1 MYKYPNLDKLLLR
14 RTFLLGV
21 GKGILLT
28 GVLGRLIY
36 LQIVKSNQY
45 KLLAN
50 KNRISLRLL
59 NPIRGTISDRN
70 GKLLAINQNTF
81 RVLCVVDNK
90 IELKKVLFNLSKFIF
105 LNNIE
110 TQKIVNDFE
119 KKNKNMPYLIK
130 ENLKWNEVSSI
141 SANSFLIPTIIIESG
156 LQRKYP
162 FKQTSAHTIGY
173 LGPPTNNEIKKE
185 PILGL
190 MNINV
195 GRFGMEEHLD
205 KRLRGIPGTRHLE
218 VNAHGRIVREIRKEN
233 SKKGNNV
240 KLSIN
245 IELQKK
251 LYSLLKDKSGS
262 IVAINVNN
270 GEVIGMVSSPSFD
283 PNSFNQGFSTEDWKT
298 LINDPLAPLVNK
310 SISGE
315 YSPGSTFKTIVLLSA
330 LKNNI
335 IKKNSSILCTSKL
348 ETKDRNFY
356 CWCHKKKTGCYAA
369 RNHQRNVRPKLA
381 IAQSCDCFF
390 YELAKKVGINKI
402 AETAKTFGIGKK
414 TGIDIRGE
422 KTGLVPTKSWKRKNI
437 GKSWHVGETMI
448 TGVGQGYIT
457 STPLQLALVTALIA
471 NNGKKIF
478 PKINLDD
485 FNLEKNVINVDMD
498 EYHSDYEEYFPII
511 REGMYDAVNKH
522 IGTAYKSRLSK
533 PIFAGKTGTV
543 QVRVITEE
551 ERETE
556 IIPNRELPFEQ
567 RDHALFVGFAP
578 YKNPKVAISVIIEH
592 GGSGS
597 QIAAPIAAKI
607 FKKII

>member
-59 NPIRGTISDRN
+59 NPIRGKISDRN

-195 GRFGMEEHLD
+195 GRFGMEEHLE

-240 KLSIN
+240 KLSID

-283 PNSFNQGFSTEDWKT
+283 PNFFNQGFSTEDWKT

-348 ETKDRNFY
+348 ETKDRSFY

-390 YELAKKVGINKI
+390 YELAKKIGINKI

-437 GKSWHVGETMI
+437 GESWHVGETMI

-485 FNLEKNVINVDMD
+485 FNLEKNVINVDID

-578 YKNPKVAISVIIEH
+578 YKNPKVAISIIIEH

-597 QIAAPIAAKI
+597 SQAAPIAAKI

>member
-195 GRFGMEEHLD
+195 GRFGMEEHLE

-240 KLSIN
+240 KLSID

-283 PNSFNQGFSTEDWKT
+283 PNFFNQGFSTEDWKA

-390 YELAKKVGINKI
+390 YELAKKIGINKI

-485 FNLEKNVINVDMD
+485 FNLEKNVINDDMD
-498 EYHSDYEEYFPII
+498 EHHSDYEEYFPII

-567 RDHALFVGFAP
+567 RDHALFIGFAP
-578 YKNPKVAISVIIEH
+578 YKNPKVAISIIIEH

-597 QIAAPIAAKI
+597 SQAAPIAAKI

>member
-59 NPIRGTISDRN
+59 NPIRGKISDRN

-90 IELKKVLFNLSKFIF
+90 IELKKALFNLSKFIF

-195 GRFGMEEHLD
+195 GRFGMEEHLE

-240 KLSIN
+240 KLSID

-283 PNSFNQGFSTEDWKT
+283 PNFFNQGFSTEDWKT

-348 ETKDRNFY
+348 ETKDRSFY

-390 YELAKKVGINKI
+390 YELAKKIGINKI

-485 FNLEKNVINVDMD
+485 FNLEKNVINDDMD
-498 EYHSDYEEYFPII
+498 EHHSDYEEYFPII

-567 RDHALFVGFAP
+567 RDHALFIGFAP

-597 QIAAPIAAKI
+597 SQAAPIAAKI

>member
-90 IELKKVLFNLSKFIF
+90 IELKKALFNLSKFIF

-195 GRFGMEEHLD
+195 GRFGMEEHLE

-283 PNSFNQGFSTEDWKT
+283 PNFFNQGFSTEDWKA

-437 GKSWHVGETMI
+437 GESWHVGETMI

-485 FNLEKNVINVDMD
+485 FNLEKNVINVDID

-543 QVRVITEE
+543 QVRTITEE

-597 QIAAPIAAKI
+597 SQAAPIAAKI

>member
-195 GRFGMEEHLD
+195 GRFGMEEHLE

-283 PNSFNQGFSTEDWKT
+283 PNFFNQGFSTEDWKT

-478 PKINLDD
+478 PKINLDG
-485 FNLEKNVINVDMD
+485 FNLEKNVINDDMD
-498 EYHSDYEEYFPII
+498 EHHSDYEEYFPII

-567 RDHALFVGFAP
+567 RDHALFIGFAP
-578 YKNPKVAISVIIEH
+578 YKNPKVAISIIIEH

-597 QIAAPIAAKI
+597 SQAAPIAAKI

>member
-70 GKLLAINQNTF
+70 GKLIAINQNTF

-162 FKQTSAHTIGY
+162 FKQTGAHTIGY

-195 GRFGMEEHLD
+195 GRFGMEEHLE
-205 KRLRGIPGTRHLE
+205 KRLRGMPGTRHLE
-218 VNAHGRIVREIRKEN
+218 VNAHGRMVREIRKEN

-240 KLSIN
+240 KLSID

-251 LYSLLKDKSGS
+251 MYSLLKDKSGS

-270 GEVIGMVSSPSFD
+270 GEVIGMASSPSFD
-283 PNSFNQGFSTEDWKT
+283 PNSFNQGFSTEDWKI
-298 LINDPLAPLVNK
+298 LLNDPLAPLVNK

-356 CWCHKKKTGCYAA
+356 CWCHKKKTGCYVA

-390 YELAKKVGINKI
+390 YELAKKIGINKI

-414 TGIDIRGE
+414 TGIGIRGE
-422 KTGLVPTKSWKRKNI
+422 NIGLVPTKSWKRKNI
-437 GKSWHVGETMI
+437 GESWHIGETMI
-448 TGVGQGYIT
+448 TGVGQGYLT
-457 STPLQLALVTALIA
+457 STPLQLALITALIA

-485 FNLEKNVINVDMD
+485 FNLEKNVTNDDMD
-498 EYHSDYEEYFPII
+498 EDHSDYEEYFPII

-543 QVRVITEE
+543 QVRTITEE

-578 YKNPKVAISVIIEH
+578 YKNPKIAISVIIEH

-597 QIAAPIAAKI
+597 SVAAPIAAKI

>member
-36 LQIVKSNQY
+36 LQIFKSNQY

-240 KLSIN
+240 KLSID
-245 IELQKK
+245 IELQKR

-283 PNSFNQGFSTEDWKT
+283 PNFFNQGFSAEDWKT

-348 ETKDRNFY
+348 ETKDRSFY

-390 YELAKKVGINKI
+390 YELAKKVGFNKI

-478 PKINLDD
+478 PKINLDG
-485 FNLEKNVINVDMD
+485 FNLEKNVINDDMD
-498 EYHSDYEEYFPII
+498 EHHSDYEEYFPII

-567 RDHALFVGFAP
+567 RDHALFIGFAP
-578 YKNPKVAISVIIEH
+578 YKNPKVAISIIIEH

-597 QIAAPIAAKI
+597 SQAAPIAAKI

>member
-195 GRFGMEEHLD
+195 GRFGMEEHLE
-205 KRLRGIPGTRHLE
+205 KRLRGMPGTRHLE
-218 VNAHGRIVREIRKEN
+218 VNAHGRMVREIRKEN

-240 KLSIN
+240 KLSID

-251 LYSLLKDKSGS
+251 MYSLLKDKSGS

-270 GEVIGMVSSPSFD
+270 GEVIGMASSPSFD

-298 LINDPLAPLVNK
+298 LLNDPLAPLVNK

-356 CWCHKKKTGCYAA
+356 CWCHKKKTGCYVA

-414 TGIDIRGE
+414 TGIGIRGE
-422 KTGLVPTKSWKRKNI
+422 VTGLVPTKSWKRKNI
-437 GKSWHVGETMI
+437 GESWHVGETMI

-485 FNLEKNVINVDMD
+485 FNLEKNVTNDDMD
-498 EYHSDYEEYFPII
+498 EDHSDYEEYFPII

-543 QVRVITEE
+543 QVRTITEE

-597 QIAAPIAAKI
+597 NIAAPIAAKI

>member
-59 NPIRGTISDRN
+59 NPIRGIISDRN

-90 IELKKVLFNLSKFIF
+90 IELKKALFNLSKFIF

-195 GRFGMEEHLD
+195 GRFGMEEHLE

-240 KLSIN
+240 KLSID

-283 PNSFNQGFSTEDWKT
+283 PNFFNQGFSTEDWKT

-348 ETKDRNFY
+348 ETKDRSFY

-485 FNLEKNVINVDMD
+485 FNLEKNVINDDMD
-498 EYHSDYEEYFPII
+498 EHHSDYEEYFPII

-567 RDHALFVGFAP
+567 RDHALFIGFAP
-578 YKNPKVAISVIIEH
+578 YKNPKVAISIIIEH

-597 QIAAPIAAKI
+597 SQAAPIAAKI

>member
-240 KLSIN
+240 KLSID

-283 PNSFNQGFSTEDWKT
+283 PNFFNQGFSTEDWKT

-348 ETKDRNFY
+348 ETKDRSFY

-485 FNLEKNVINVDMD
+485 FNLEKNVINVDID

-597 QIAAPIAAKI
+597 SQAAPIAAKI

>member
-90 IELKKVLFNLSKFIF
+90 IELKKALFNLSKFIF

-195 GRFGMEEHLD
+195 GRFGMEEHLE

-240 KLSIN
+240 KLSID

-283 PNSFNQGFSTEDWKT
+283 PNFFNQGFSTEDWKA

-390 YELAKKVGINKI
+390 YELAKKIGINKI

-567 RDHALFVGFAP
+567 RDHALFIGFAP

-597 QIAAPIAAKI
+597 SQAAPIAAKI

>member
-195 GRFGMEEHLD
+195 GRFGMEEHLE

-240 KLSIN
+240 KLSID

-283 PNSFNQGFSTEDWKT
+283 PNSFNQGFSTEDWKA

-390 YELAKKVGINKI
+390 YELAKKIGINKI

-597 QIAAPIAAKI
+597 SQAAPIAAKI

>member
-36 LQIVKSNQY
+36 LQIFKSNQY

-90 IELKKVLFNLSKFIF
+90 IELKKALFNLSKFIF

-141 SANSFLIPTIIIESG
+141 SANSFLIPTIIVESG

-195 GRFGMEEHLD
+195 GRFGMEEHLE

-240 KLSIN
+240 KLSID

-270 GEVIGMVSSPSFD
+270 GDVIGMVSSPSFD
-283 PNSFNQGFSTEDWKT
+283 PNFFNQGFSTEDWKA

-356 CWCHKKKTGCYAA
+356 CWCHKKKIGCYAA

-390 YELAKKVGINKI
+390 YELAKKIGINKI

-414 TGIDIRGE
+414 TGIGIRGE
-422 KTGLVPTKSWKRKNI
+422 NTGLVPTKSWKRKNI

-478 PKINLDD
+478 PKINLDG
-485 FNLEKNVINVDMD
+485 FNLEKNVINDDMD
-498 EYHSDYEEYFPII
+498 EHHSDYEEYFPII

-578 YKNPKVAISVIIEH
+578 YKNPKVAISIIIEH

-597 QIAAPIAAKI
+597 SQAAPIAAKI

>member
-90 IELKKVLFNLSKFIF
+90 IELKKALFNLSKFIF

-195 GRFGMEEHLD
+195 GRFGMEEHLE

-240 KLSIN
+240 KLSID

-283 PNSFNQGFSTEDWKT
+283 PNFFNQGFSTEDWKA

-335 IKKNSSILCTSKL
+335 IKRNSSILCTSKL
-348 ETKDRNFY
+348 KTKDRNFY

-390 YELAKKVGINKI
+390 YELAKKIGINKI

-485 FNLEKNVINVDMD
+485 FNLEKNVINDDMD
-498 EYHSDYEEYFPII
+498 EHHSDYEEYFPII

-597 QIAAPIAAKI
+597 SQAAPIAAKI

>member
-36 LQIVKSNQY
+36 LQIFKSNQY

-90 IELKKVLFNLSKFIF
+90 IELKKALFNLSKFIF

-195 GRFGMEEHLD
+195 GRFGMEEHLE

-240 KLSIN
+240 KLSID
-245 IELQKK
+245 IELQKR

-437 GKSWHVGETMI
+437 GKSWHIGETMI

-485 FNLEKNVINVDMD
+485 FNLEKNVINDDMD
-498 EYHSDYEEYFPII
+498 EHHSDYEEYFPII

-597 QIAAPIAAKI
+597 SQAAPIAAKI

>member
-195 GRFGMEEHLD
+195 GRFGMEEHLE

-240 KLSIN
+240 KLSID

-348 ETKDRNFY
+348 KTKDRNFY

-390 YELAKKVGINKI
+390 YELAKKIGINKI

-597 QIAAPIAAKI
+597 QIAAPIAAKV
-607 FKKII
+607 FKKIV

>member
-195 GRFGMEEHLD
+195 GRFGMEEHLE
-205 KRLRGIPGTRHLE
+205 KRLRGMPGTRHLE
-218 VNAHGRIVREIRKEN
+218 VNAHGRMVREIRKEN

-240 KLSIN
+240 KLSID

-251 LYSLLKDKSGS
+251 MYSLLKDKSGS

-270 GEVIGMVSSPSFD
+270 GEVIGMASSPSFD

-298 LINDPLAPLVNK
+298 LLNDPLAPLVNK

-356 CWCHKKKTGCYAA
+356 CWCHKKKTGCYVA

-390 YELAKKVGINKI
+390 YELAKKIGINKI
-402 AETAKTFGIGKK
+402 AETAKIFGIGKK
-414 TGIDIRGE
+414 TGIGIRGE
-422 KTGLVPTKSWKRKNI
+422 VTGLVPTKSWKRKNI
-437 GKSWHVGETMI
+437 GESWHVGETMI

-485 FNLEKNVINVDMD
+485 FNLEKNVTNDDMD
-498 EYHSDYEEYFPII
+498 EDHSDYEEYFPII
-511 REGMYDAVNKH
+511 RQGMYDAVNKH

-543 QVRVITEE
+543 QVRTITEE

-597 QIAAPIAAKI
+597 NIAAPIAAKI

>member
-195 GRFGMEEHLD
+195 GRFGMEEHLE

-283 PNSFNQGFSTEDWKT
+283 PNFFNQGFSTEDWKT

-390 YELAKKVGINKI
+390 YELAKKIGINKI

-485 FNLEKNVINVDMD
+485 FNLEKNVINDDMD
-498 EYHSDYEEYFPII
+498 EHHSDYEEYFPII

-567 RDHALFVGFAP
+567 RDHALFIGFAP
-578 YKNPKVAISVIIEH
+578 YKNPKVAISIIIEH

-597 QIAAPIAAKI
+597 SQAAPIAAKI

>member
-70 GKLLAINQNTF
+70 GKLIAINQNTF

-195 GRFGMEEHLD
+195 GRFGMEEHLE
-205 KRLRGIPGTRHLE
+205 KRLRGMPGTRHLE
-218 VNAHGRIVREIRKEN
+218 VNAHGRMVREIRKEN

-240 KLSIN
+240 KLSID

-251 LYSLLKDKSGS
+251 MYSLLKDKSGS

-270 GEVIGMVSSPSFD
+270 GEVIGMASSPSFD

-298 LINDPLAPLVNK
+298 LLNDPLAPLVNK

-356 CWCHKKKTGCYAA
+356 CWCHKKKTGCYVA

-390 YELAKKVGINKI
+390 YELAKKIGINKI
-402 AETAKTFGIGKK
+402 AETAKIFGIGKK
-414 TGIDIRGE
+414 TGIGIRGE
-422 KTGLVPTKSWKRKNI
+422 VTGLVPTKSWKRKNI
-437 GKSWHVGETMI
+437 GESWHVGETMI

-485 FNLEKNVINVDMD
+485 FNLEKNVTNDDMD
-498 EYHSDYEEYFPII
+498 EDHSDYEEYFPII

-543 QVRVITEE
+543 QVRTITEE

-597 QIAAPIAAKI
+597 NIAAPIAAKI

>member
-90 IELKKVLFNLSKFIF
+90 IELKKALFNLSKFIF

-195 GRFGMEEHLD
+195 GRFGMEEHLE

-240 KLSIN
+240 KLSID

-478 PKINLDD
+478 PKINLDG
-485 FNLEKNVINVDMD
+485 FNLEKNVINDDMD
-498 EYHSDYEEYFPII
+498 EHHSDYEEYFPII

-567 RDHALFVGFAP
+567 RDHALFIGFAP
-578 YKNPKVAISVIIEH
+578 YKNPKVAISIIIEH

-597 QIAAPIAAKI
+597 SQAAPIAAKI

>member
-1 MYKYPNLDKLLLR
+1 M
-14 RTFLLGV
+14 
-21 GKGILLT
+21 
-28 GVLGRLIY
+28 
-36 LQIVKSNQY
+36 
-45 KLLAN
+45 
-50 KNRISLRLL
+50 
-59 NPIRGTISDRN
+59 
-70 GKLLAINQNTF
+70 
-81 RVLCVVDNK
+81 
-90 IELKKVLFNLSKFIF
+90 
-105 LNNIE
+105 
-110 TQKIVNDFE
+110 
-119 KKNKNMPYLIK
+119 
-130 ENLKWNEVSSI
+130 
-141 SANSFLIPTIIIESG
+141 
-156 LQRKYP
+156 
-162 FKQTSAHTIGY
+162 
-173 LGPPTNNEIKKE
+173 
-185 PILGL
+185 
-190 MNINV
+190 
-195 GRFGMEEHLD
+195 
-205 KRLRGIPGTRHLE
+205 
-218 VNAHGRIVREIRKEN
+218 
-233 SKKGNNV
+233 
-240 KLSIN
+240 
-245 IELQKK
+245 
-251 LYSLLKDKSGS
+251 
-262 IVAINVNN
+262 
-270 GEVIGMVSSPSFD
+270 
-283 PNSFNQGFSTEDWKT
+283 
-298 LINDPLAPLVNK
+298 APLVNK

-390 YELAKKVGINKI
+390 YELAKKIGINKI

-597 QIAAPIAAKI
+597 SQAAPIAAKI

>member
-59 NPIRGTISDRN
+59 NPIRGKISDRN
-70 GKLLAINQNTF
+70 GELLAINQNTF

-90 IELKKVLFNLSKFIF
+90 IELKKALFNLSKFIF

-283 PNSFNQGFSTEDWKT
+283 PNFFNQGFSTEDWKT

-348 ETKDRNFY
+348 ETKDRSFY

-485 FNLEKNVINVDMD
+485 FNLEKNVINDDMD
-498 EYHSDYEEYFPII
+498 EHHSDYEEYFPII

-567 RDHALFVGFAP
+567 RDHALFIGFAP
-578 YKNPKVAISVIIEH
+578 YKNPKVAISIIIEH

-597 QIAAPIAAKI
+597 SQAAPIAAKI

>member
-195 GRFGMEEHLD
+195 GRFGMEEHLE

-240 KLSIN
+240 KLSID

-283 PNSFNQGFSTEDWKT
+283 PNFFNQGFSTEDWKA

-348 ETKDRNFY
+348 ETKDRSFY

-485 FNLEKNVINVDMD
+485 FNLEKNVINDDMD
-498 EYHSDYEEYFPII
+498 EHHSDYEEYFPII

-567 RDHALFVGFAP
+567 RDHALFIGFAP
-578 YKNPKVAISVIIEH
+578 YKNPKVAISIIIEH

-597 QIAAPIAAKI
+597 SQAAPIAAKI

>member
-90 IELKKVLFNLSKFIF
+90 IELKKALFNLSKFIF

-195 GRFGMEEHLD
+195 GRFGMEEHLE

-348 ETKDRNFY
+348 ETKDRSFY

-390 YELAKKVGINKI
+390 YELAKKIGINKI

-485 FNLEKNVINVDMD
+485 FNLEKNVINDDMD
-498 EYHSDYEEYFPII
+498 EHHSDYEEYFPII

-567 RDHALFVGFAP
+567 RDHALFIGFAP
-578 YKNPKVAISVIIEH
+578 YKNPKVAISIIIEH

-597 QIAAPIAAKI
+597 SQAAPIAAKI

>member
-36 LQIVKSNQY
+36 LQIVKFNQY

-59 NPIRGTISDRN
+59 NPIRGTISDKN

-90 IELKKVLFNLSKFIF
+90 IELQKVLFNLSKFIF

-195 GRFGMEEHLD
+195 GKFGIEEHLE

-240 KLSIN
+240 KLSID

-270 GEVIGMVSSPSFD
+270 GEVIGMTSSPSFD

-348 ETKDRNFY
+348 KTKDRNFY

-414 TGIDIRGE
+414 TGIGIRGE
-422 KTGLVPTKSWKRKNI
+422 NTGLVPTKSWKRKNI
-437 GKSWHVGETMI
+437 GESWHVGETMI

-485 FNLEKNVINVDMD
+485 FNLEKNVINDDMD

-556 IIPNRELPFEQ
+556 IIPNRKLPFEQ
-567 RDHALFVGFAP
+567 RDHSLFIGFAP

-597 QIAAPIAAKI
+597 SEAAPIAAKV

>member
-195 GRFGMEEHLD
+195 GRFGMEEHLE

-240 KLSIN
+240 KLSID

-485 FNLEKNVINVDMD
+485 FNLEKNVINDDMD
-498 EYHSDYEEYFPII
+498 EHHSDYEEYFPII

-567 RDHALFVGFAP
+567 RDHALFIGFAP
-578 YKNPKVAISVIIEH
+578 YKNPKVAISIIIEH

-597 QIAAPIAAKI
+597 SQAAPIAAKI

>member
-195 GRFGMEEHLD
+195 GRFGMEEHLE

-283 PNSFNQGFSTEDWKT
+283 PNFFNQGFSTEDWKA

-348 ETKDRNFY
+348 ETKDRSFY

-485 FNLEKNVINVDMD
+485 FNLEKNVINDDMD
-498 EYHSDYEEYFPII
+498 EHHSDYEEYFPII

-567 RDHALFVGFAP
+567 RDHALFIGFAP
-578 YKNPKVAISVIIEH
+578 YKNPKVAISIIIEH

-597 QIAAPIAAKI
+597 SQAAPIAAKI

>member
-1 MYKYPNLDKLLLR
+1 M
-14 RTFLLGV
+14 
-21 GKGILLT
+21 
-28 GVLGRLIY
+28 
-36 LQIVKSNQY
+36 
-45 KLLAN
+45 
-50 KNRISLRLL
+50 
-59 NPIRGTISDRN
+59 
-70 GKLLAINQNTF
+70 
-81 RVLCVVDNK
+81 
-90 IELKKVLFNLSKFIF
+90 
-105 LNNIE
+105 
-110 TQKIVNDFE
+110 
-119 KKNKNMPYLIK
+119 
-130 ENLKWNEVSSI
+130 
-141 SANSFLIPTIIIESG
+141 
-156 LQRKYP
+156 
-162 FKQTSAHTIGY
+162 
-173 LGPPTNNEIKKE
+173 
-185 PILGL
+185 
-190 MNINV
+190 
-195 GRFGMEEHLD
+195 
-205 KRLRGIPGTRHLE
+205 
-218 VNAHGRIVREIRKEN
+218 
-233 SKKGNNV
+233 
-240 KLSIN
+240 
-245 IELQKK
+245 
-251 LYSLLKDKSGS
+251 
-262 IVAINVNN
+262 
-270 GEVIGMVSSPSFD
+270 
-283 PNSFNQGFSTEDWKT
+283 
-298 LINDPLAPLVNK
+298 APLVNK

-348 ETKDRNFY
+348 KTKDRNFY
-356 CWCHKKKTGCYAA
+356 CWCHKKKIGCYAA

-390 YELAKKVGINKI
+390 YELAKKIGINKI

-422 KTGLVPTKSWKRKNI
+422 NTGLVPTKSWKRKNI

-478 PKINLDD
+478 PKINLDG
-485 FNLEKNVINVDMD
+485 FNLEKNVINDDMD
-498 EYHSDYEEYFPII
+498 EHHSDYEEYFPII
-511 REGMYDAVNKH
+511 REGMYDAVNKY

-567 RDHALFVGFAP
+567 RDHALFIGFAP

-597 QIAAPIAAKI
+597 SQAAPIAAKI

>member
-90 IELKKVLFNLSKFIF
+90 IELKKALFNLSKFIF

-195 GRFGMEEHLD
+195 GRFGMEEQLE
-205 KRLRGIPGTRHLE
+205 KRLRGIPGTKHLE

-240 KLSIN
+240 KLSID

-270 GEVIGMVSSPSFD
+270 GDVIGMVSSPSFD
-283 PNSFNQGFSTEDWKT
+283 PNFFNQGFSTEDWKT

-335 IKKNSSILCTSKL
+335 IKRNSSILCTSKL
-348 ETKDRNFY
+348 ETKDRSFY

-390 YELAKKVGINKI
+390 YKLAKKIGINKI

-422 KTGLVPTKSWKRKNI
+422 NTGLVPTKSWKRKNI

-478 PKINLDD
+478 PKINSDD
-485 FNLEKNVINVDMD
+485 FNLEKNVINDDMD

-597 QIAAPIAAKI
+597 SQAAPIAAKI

>member
-90 IELKKVLFNLSKFIF
+90 IELKKALFNLSKFIF

-195 GRFGMEEHLD
+195 GRFGMEEHLE

-283 PNSFNQGFSTEDWKT
+283 PNFFNQGFSTEDWKA

-348 ETKDRNFY
+348 ETKDRSFY

-485 FNLEKNVINVDMD
+485 FNLEKNVINDDMD
-498 EYHSDYEEYFPII
+498 EHHSDYEEYFPII

-567 RDHALFVGFAP
+567 RDHALFIGFAP
-578 YKNPKVAISVIIEH
+578 YKNPKVAISIIIEH

-597 QIAAPIAAKI
+597 SQAAPIAAKI

>member
-90 IELKKVLFNLSKFIF
+90 IELKKALFNLSKFIF

-195 GRFGMEEHLD
+195 GRFGMEEHLE

-240 KLSIN
+240 KLSID

-283 PNSFNQGFSTEDWKT
+283 PNFFNQGFSTEDWKT

-485 FNLEKNVINVDMD
+485 FNLEKNVINDDMD
-498 EYHSDYEEYFPII
+498 EHHSDYEEYFPII

-567 RDHALFVGFAP
+567 RDHALFIGFAP
-578 YKNPKVAISVIIEH
+578 YKNPKVAISIIIEH

-597 QIAAPIAAKI
+597 SQAAPIAAKI

>member
-1 MYKYPNLDKLLLR
+1 MYKYRNLDKLLLR
-14 RTFLLGV
+14 RTFLLGT
-21 GKGILLT
+21 GKCLLLT

-90 IELKKVLFNLSKFIF
+90 IELKKALFNLSKFIF

-195 GRFGMEEHLD
+195 GRFGMEEHLE

-240 KLSIN
+240 KLSID

-283 PNSFNQGFSTEDWKT
+283 PNFFNQGFSTEDWKA

-390 YELAKKVGINKI
+390 YELAKKIGINKI
-402 AETAKTFGIGKK
+402 AETAKIFGIGKK

-485 FNLEKNVINVDMD
+485 FNLEKNVINVDID

-567 RDHALFVGFAP
+567 RDHALFIGFAP
-578 YKNPKVAISVIIEH
+578 YKNPKVAISIIIEH

-597 QIAAPIAAKI
+597 SQAAPIAAKI

>member
-195 GRFGMEEHLD
+195 GRFGMEEHLE

-240 KLSIN
+240 KLSID

-348 ETKDRNFY
+348 ETKDRSFY

-390 YELAKKVGINKI
+390 YELAKKIGINKI

-485 FNLEKNVINVDMD
+485 FNLEKNVINDDMD
-498 EYHSDYEEYFPII
+498 EHHSDYEEYFPII

-567 RDHALFVGFAP
+567 RDHALFIGFAP
-578 YKNPKVAISVIIEH
+578 YKNPKVAISIIIEH

-597 QIAAPIAAKI
+597 SQAAPIAAKI

>member
-195 GRFGMEEHLD
+195 GRFGMEEHLE

-348 ETKDRNFY
+348 ETKDRSFY

-390 YELAKKVGINKI
+390 YELAKKIGINKI

-485 FNLEKNVINVDMD
+485 FNLEKNVINDDMD
-498 EYHSDYEEYFPII
+498 EHHSDYEEYFPII

-567 RDHALFVGFAP
+567 RDHALFIGFAP
-578 YKNPKVAISVIIEH
+578 YKNPKVAISIIIEH

-597 QIAAPIAAKI
+597 SQAAPIAAKI

>member
-195 GRFGMEEHLD
+195 GRFGMEEHLE

-335 IKKNSSILCTSKL
+335 IKRNSSILCTSKL
-348 ETKDRNFY
+348 KTKDRNFY

-390 YELAKKVGINKI
+390 YELAKKIGINKI

-511 REGMYDAVNKH
+511 REGMYDVVNKQ

-597 QIAAPIAAKI
+597 QIAAPIAAKV
-607 FKKII
+607 FKKIF

>member
-59 NPIRGTISDRN
+59 NPIRGTISDKN

-90 IELKKVLFNLSKFIF
+90 IELQKVLFNLSKFIF

-195 GRFGMEEHLD
+195 GKFGIEEHLE

-240 KLSIN
+240 KLSID

-270 GEVIGMVSSPSFD
+270 GEVIGMTSSPSFD

-348 ETKDRNFY
+348 KTKDRNFY

-414 TGIDIRGE
+414 TGIGIRGE
-422 KTGLVPTKSWKRKNI
+422 NTGLVPTKSWKRKNI
-437 GKSWHVGETMI
+437 GESWHVGETMI

-485 FNLEKNVINVDMD
+485 FNLEKNVINDDMD

-556 IIPNRELPFEQ
+556 IIPNRKLPFEQ
-567 RDHALFVGFAP
+567 RDHSLFIGFAP

-597 QIAAPIAAKI
+597 SEAAPIAAKV